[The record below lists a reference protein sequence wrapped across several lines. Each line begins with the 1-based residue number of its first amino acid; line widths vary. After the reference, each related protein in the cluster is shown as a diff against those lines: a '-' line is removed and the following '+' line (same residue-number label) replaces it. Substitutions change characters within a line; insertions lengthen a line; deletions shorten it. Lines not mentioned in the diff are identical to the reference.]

1 MTFEKL
7 ISYFFFDY
15 RSKIQSIWFKRLLYI
30 YLIIRTAQWLFH
42 FELLFGENSIIYS
55 KPQSIGFFKDLAFI
69 LYSQTEPGLSLVFL
83 IALISISVFHLIT
96 TKFSFFGDVLIWF
109 TVLNIH
115 NKLYPSLTGG
125 DLLLNQFLFFNC
137 FISARFIKNETRF
150 NLLRVCIHNVAVLGI
165 ILQLCLVY
173 FLSGLAKVG
182 DPEWLNGQAIIS
194 VAKIRHFSLYSFLS
208 YNPLLDPL
216 YFFLNYLVLFYQV
229 LFPALVWIGFIKR
242 PLLLI
247 GIGMHVYIGFVM
259 GLPEFSAIMI
269 IAYVYFWPVK
279 TSFT

>member
-1 MTFEKL
+1 MSFEKL

-30 YLIIRTAQWLFH
+30 YLIIRSVQWLFH
-42 FELLFGENSIIYS
+42 FELLFGENSIIFS
-55 KPQSIGFFKDLAFI
+55 TPQSIGFFKDLAFI
-69 LYSQTEPGLSLVFL
+69 LYSQTEPALSLAFL
-83 IALISISVFHLIT
+83 IALIGVSTFHFLS

-109 TVLNIH
+109 IVINVH

-137 FISARFIKNETRF
+137 FISARFIKKETWF
-150 NLLRVCIHNVAVLGI
+150 NSLSMCVHNMAVLGI

-182 DPEWLNGQAIIS
+182 DSEWLSGQAIIS

-208 YNPLLDPL
+208 YTTLLDPL
-216 YFFLNYLVLFYQV
+216 YFFLNYLVLFYQI
-229 LFPALVWIGFIKR
+229 LFPILVWIGSLKK